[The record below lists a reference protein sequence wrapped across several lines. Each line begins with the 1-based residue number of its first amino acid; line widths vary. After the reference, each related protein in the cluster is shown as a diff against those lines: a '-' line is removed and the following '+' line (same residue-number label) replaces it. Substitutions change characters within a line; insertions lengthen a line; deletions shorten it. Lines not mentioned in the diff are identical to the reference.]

1 MRITKLLRDN
11 WLLVLILLISALLR
25 LYKLGSIPPHLTPDE
40 ASLGYNA
47 YSILKTGKDEYGTL
61 LPIIF
66 KSFGDFKPGLYIYTA
81 VPSIA
86 ILGLNEFSTRL
97 PSAIAGIVAVFLIY
111 KIISL
116 ALSNKKLSL
125 VSAFFLTLSPWHIQ
139 LSRGAWEVNL
149 SATLTLAGVY
159 FFIRSLKEQNS
170 LVWSAIFFALTML
183 AYQGAKLSTAIVLL
197 ILLLIYRKHLFKIP
211 KFTIAKS
218 ILAGA
223 IILIPVVLS
232 LFTGKAGRLGVFSVL
247 NYPRPEQYLQ
257 DFLDQ
262 GNEKVGDASYY
273 LFHSESYNF
282 FRGIM
287 GRFFNHFSAKFLFFT
302 GDWSNPRHTA
312 PNHGVLLL
320 VDVLFLATGFF
331 ALIKSKANKFYYFIL
346 LWLVL
351 APLPAILSRDQVHA
365 VRSFNMV
372 FPIVIICSIGF
383 RYILSL
389 SKGVKIA
396 IAGFSVVG
404 LVLSIVYFLD
414 AYFIHMPVH
423 NAKYWEYGYKQI
435 VETVTPI
442 QNNYQQVKVQQSYSQ
457 PYIYFLFYQKY
468 DPVAYQKE
476 ARLKESEYGDVGQ
489 VEQLDNICFCAID
502 WSVNRGEK
510 GVLFVADPVRIP
522 PEDSKDENQFSVI
535 REIKYPKSA
544 DTAFRVV
551 EVKL

>member
-1 MRITKLLRDN
+1 MKIIKILKNN
-11 WLLVLILLISALLR
+11 WLIVLILLIASLLR
-25 LYKLGSIPPHLTPDE
+25 LYKLGSVPPHLTPDE

-47 YSILKTGKDEYGTL
+47 YSILKTGRDEYGTL

-66 KSFGDFKPGLYIYTA
+66 KSFGDFKPGLYIYAA

-86 ILGLNEFSTRL
+86 LLGLSEFSTRL
-97 PSAIAGIVAVFLIY
+97 PSAVAGILAVFLIY

-125 VSAFFLTLSPWHIQ
+125 VSAFFLALSPWHIQ

-149 SATLTLAGVY
+149 SATFALAGVY
-159 FFIRSLKEQNS
+159 FFLRSFKKSNS
-170 LVWSAIFFALTML
+170 LVLSALFFSLTML
-183 AYQGAKLSTAIVLL
+183 AYQGAKLSTAIILFTLIAVYRKQFFRLPKTLLAKSFVVGLVILVPVLL
-197 ILLLIYRKHLFKIP
+197 SF
-211 KFTIAKS
+211 
-218 ILAGA
+218 
-223 IILIPVVLS
+223 
-232 LFTGKAGRLGVFSVL
+232 FTGETGRLGVFSVL

-257 DFLDQ
+257 NFLDQ
-262 GNEKVGDASYY
+262 GGEHVGDASYY
-273 LFHSESYNF
+273 LFHSENYNF
-282 FRGIM
+282 FRGIL
-287 GRFFNHFSAKFLFFT
+287 GRFFNHFSAKFLFFA

-320 VDVLFLATGFF
+320 SDILFLIVGFI
-331 ALIKSKANKFYYFIL
+331 ALIKTKVNKFYYFML

-365 VRSFNMV
+365 VRAFNMV
-372 FPIVIICSIGF
+372 FPAIFICSLGF
-383 RYILSL
+383 SYILSIKKFRAIVKL
-389 SKGVKIA
+389 STA
-396 IAGFSVVG
+396 FA
-404 LVLSIVYFLD
+404 LVLSLIYFLD

-435 VETVTPI
+435 VEAVAPI
-442 QNNYQQVKVQQSYSQ
+442 QNNYKQIKIQQSYSQ

-468 DPVAYQKE
+468 DPSAYQQK
-476 ARLKESEYGDVGQ
+476 AKLKESEYGDVGQ

-502 WSVNRGEK
+502 WSINRGEK
-510 GVLFVADPVRIP
+510 GMLFVADPVRIP

-551 EVKL
+551 EVKQ